1 MEWDQML
8 VGMRL
13 NVGWDG
19 FGSDAGWDGMGSNT
33 SWDGIKSFVASE
45 KPTCF
50 RVRF

>member
-1 MEWDQML
+1 ML
-8 VGMRL
+8 VGMES
-13 NVGWDG
+13 NACWDG
-19 FGSDAGWDGMGSNT
+19 VGLKAGWDGMGSNA